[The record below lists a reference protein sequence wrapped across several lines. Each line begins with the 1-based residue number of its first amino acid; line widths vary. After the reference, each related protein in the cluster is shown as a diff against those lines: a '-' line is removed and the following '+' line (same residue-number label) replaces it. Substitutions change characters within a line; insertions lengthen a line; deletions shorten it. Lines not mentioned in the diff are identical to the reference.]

1 MMKQTKPEKNEGGL
15 MKSLGSPMQRRMF
28 FRYAGATAAATT
40 LLLTTSCDDDDDVT
54 PPASGTVD
62 LGSGD
67 VGILNYAYALEQ
79 LEAAFYTAV
88 VANSASALSATE
100 MAVMQDLKAHE
111 VAHRELFKTALG
123 SNAIPGLEVDF
134 SSINFKDKSS
144 VLQAAKTFE
153 DLGVA
158 AYNGAGKLLTDTG
171 VGLDYLLLAGK
182 IVSVEARHAAAIHDL
197 ISNNSRAYGKEMI
210 DANGLDR
217 ALSPQEVLTAASKYV
232 TTKINF
238 SNLPK

>member
-1 MMKQTKPEKNEGGL
+1 MSKNTKPQENEGGL
-15 MKSLGSPMQRRMF
+15 LKSIGTPMQRRTF

-40 LLLTTSCDDDDDVT
+40 LLLTTSCDDDDDMT
-54 PPASGTVD
+54 RPKDGAVD

-88 VANSASALSATE
+88 VAESASVLSADE
-100 MAVMQDLKAHE
+100 MMVMQDLKAHE
-111 VAHRELFKTALG
+111 IAHRELFKTALG
-123 SNAIPGLEVDF
+123 QDAIPALEVDF
-134 SSINFKDKSS
+134 SSINFKDKNS
-144 VLQAAKTFE
+144 VLQTAKTFE

-171 VGLDYLLLAGK
+171 AGLDYLLLAGK

-197 ISNNSRAYGKEMI
+197 ISNNSRAYGEALI

-217 ALSPQEVLTAASKYV
+217 AMSPTEVLGAASAFIK
-232 TTKINF
+232 TEIDF